1 MSLDI
6 VEKSEDPDKLFTILQ
21 KVGQGNYGS
30 VYKIQNNNTG
40 QILAAKIC
48 KIESNNTDSFYKE
61 INMLKQCDSPYIL
74 KYYSSYIKNNT
85 IWIVLEFCDGGS
97 ILDIMRITNK
107 FYTEKEI
114 ASIIKM
120 VLKGLQFLH
129 AQRKIHRD
137 IKAGNIL
144 LTDEGVAKLGDFG
157 VSAQLTNSISKKV
170 SKIGTPYWMSPEV
183 ISQKSYDSKCDIWS
197 LGITCIE
204 MAEGEPP
211 YSEVRTFLVM
221 KKILNNPPKGLTNP
235 SLWSNDFND
244 FVQKCLIFNPAQ
256 RPTATQLLNHSF
268 IQNNNQGKGIII
280 QRLIKAMPLINKMR
294 EEMNQ
299 EEKRRNNGIDS
310 DDSDEEDDNNKVL
323 DNDDNGE
330 QEKDS
335 LEYSQNES
343 NINLFNDNKN
353 NILYNDYNNN
363 KKSKKQNLPT
373 PSEIISKLGKNKNYN
388 MINDNAYND
397 DDKTGTMIYK
407 ESNKKDKNNEENENN
422 TSVIIK
428 KNSLENTEAKKG
440 NNNDKNANNKK
451 NKKNQKNKEKKKEK
465 APKYNFMDLINK
477 YGMNGLSY
485 EEEKKKQISQISQTG
500 ILNNTTE
507 NITPYINK
515 LDKNNDSSILKEI
528 KEPLNSTDNA
538 IRLVNCRN
546 IRENKK
552 KSNGGNPPGSI
563 TRENNKSNGG
573 NLSEIISTNFSNK
586 NSHRVLSSLVFN
598 NMSHNFSNN
607 NNNTNSSITNN
618 SFNNNNNF
626 QNQCNSIRMNYI
638 NSGINKNKLNKTK
651 NNYNYNKN
659 INNYKN
665 NNNILNNKKNNEF
678 ILSEI
683 NDNNNIKYS
692 KTPNN
697 FNTKLKGLKR
707 MQRPPLRQTTVMSK
721 ESLEKQ
727 NTQVESVINKSNTNY
742 QNSYY
747 NNINNNNNGINNY
760 SFSQQQTIEKQSN
773 SYREVKND
781 SMNEE
786 DIIKLCENNDINYK
800 NLPELITNLAGIEN
814 KMNQEIQKI
823 KDKYLP
829 EIKDYK
835 NTIKFLKQN
844 PHLKNLKEYKDFN
857 EFKNKIRCQTTGDL
871 DEEKNGS
878 SSIYI
883 LNKIKISNYQANN
896 IRELNAS
903 ARKQILEQR
912 RFTHQSNPWLKFINN

>member
-1 MSLDI
+1 MNSKI
-6 VEKSEDPDKLFTILQ
+6 IEENEDPDNLYTILQ
-21 KVGQGNYGS
+21 KIGQGNYGS
-30 VYKIQNNNTG
+30 VYKVQNNKTG

-48 KIESNNTDSFYKE
+48 KIESNNKDSFYKE

-74 KYYSSYIKNNT
+74 KYYSSYLKNNT
-85 IWIVLEFCDGGS
+85 FWIVLEFCDGGS
-97 ILDIMRITNK
+97 LLDIMRITNK
-107 FYTEKEI
+107 FYNEKEI

-144 LTDEGVAKLGDFG
+144 LSDEGVAKLGDFG

-204 MAEGEPP
+204 LAEGEPP

-235 SLWSNDFND
+235 KLWSDDFND
-244 FVQKCLIFNPAQ
+244 FVEKCLIFNPAQ
-256 RPTATQLLNHSF
+256 RPTAAQLLNHRF
-268 IQNNNQGKGIII
+268 IQNNDQGKGIII
-280 QRLIKAMPLINKMR
+280 QRLIKAMPLINKFR
-294 EEMNQ
+294 EEINE
-299 EEKRRNNGIDS
+299 EEKRRNNGIESDS
-310 DDSDEEDDNNKVL
+310 EIEKNNI
-323 DNDDNGE
+323 NGE

-343 NINLFNDNKN
+343 KIDLFNDNKN
-353 NILYNDYNNN
+353 NILYNNYNNN
-363 KKSKKQNLPT
+363 KKLKKQGMSN
-373 PSEIISKLGKNKNYN
+373 PSQIIAKLGKKNNENK
-388 MINDNAYND
+388 IDNE
-397 DDKTGTMIYK
+397 KTGTMIYK
-407 ESNKKDKNNEENENN
+407 ESEKKEKNEENNSNSSMIIKKTSQENTEMKNEKNKNVDKKNKKYKAKDKNN
-422 TSVIIK
+422 
-428 KNSLENTEAKKG
+428 
-440 NNNDKNANNKK
+440 
-451 NKKNQKNKEKKKEK
+451 EK

-485 EEEKKKQISQISQTG
+485 EEEKKKQISQISQAG
-500 ILNNTTE
+500 VLNNTTE
-507 NITPYINK
+507 IITPYINK

-538 IRLVNCRN
+538 IRLVNCRK

-552 KSNGGNPPGSI
+552 KSNGGNVPGNM
-563 TRENNKSNGG
+563 TRENNRSNGG
-573 NLSEIISTNFSNK
+573 NLSEIINSNFSNK

-598 NMSHNFSNN
+598 NMSHNVGNN
-607 NNNTNSSITNN
+607 NINMNINNN
-618 SFNNNNNF
+618 SFNNNNF
-626 QNQCNSIRMNYI
+626 QNHCNSIRMNYI
-638 NSGINKNKLNKTK
+638 NSGINKSKLHKNKN
-651 NNYNYNKN
+651 NKN
-659 INNYKN
+659 ITNYSKN
-665 NNNILNNKKNNEF
+665 NNSNNSKKNDL
-678 ILSEI
+678 IDI
-683 NDNNNIKYS
+683 NKNNIKYS

-727 NTQVESVINKSNTNY
+727 NTQVESIINKSNTNY

-747 NNINNNNNGINNY
+747 NNNGIINN
-760 SFSQQQTIEKQSN
+760 SFNQPSNLDKISN
-773 SYREVKND
+773 SFRDQKND
-781 SMNEE
+781 SIKEE
-786 DIIKLCENNDINYK
+786 DLKSLCENKDINSR

-823 KDKYLP
+823 KDRYLP

-857 EFKNKIRCQTTGDL
+857 EFKSKIRCQTTGDL

-878 SSIYI
+878 SSVYI
-883 LNKIKISNYQANN
+883 MNKIKISNYQANN
-896 IRELNAS
+896 IKELNAS
-903 ARKQILEQR
+903 ARKQLLEQR
-912 RFTHQSNPWLKFINN
+912 RFTHQSMI

>member
-1 MSLDI
+1 MNSKI
-6 VEKSEDPDKLFTILQ
+6 IEENEDPDNLYTILQ
-21 KVGQGNYGS
+21 KIGQGNYGS
-30 VYKIQNNNTG
+30 VYKVQNNKTG

-48 KIESNNTDSFYKE
+48 KIESNNKDSFYKE

-74 KYYSSYIKNNT
+74 KYYSSYLKNNT
-85 IWIVLEFCDGGS
+85 FWIVLEFCDGGS
-97 ILDIMRITNK
+97 LLDIMRITNK
-107 FYTEKEI
+107 FYNEKEI

-144 LTDEGVAKLGDFG
+144 LSDEGVAKLGDFG

-204 MAEGEPP
+204 LAEGEPP

-235 SLWSNDFND
+235 KLWSDDFND
-244 FVQKCLIFNPAQ
+244 FVEKCLIFNPAQ
-256 RPTATQLLNHSF
+256 RPTAAQLLNHRF
-268 IQNNNQGKGIII
+268 IQNNDQGKGIII
-280 QRLIKAMPLINKMR
+280 QRLIKAMPLINKFR
-294 EEMNQ
+294 EEINE
-299 EEKRRNNGIDS
+299 EEKRRNNGIESDS
-310 DDSDEEDDNNKVL
+310 EKEKNNT
-323 DNDDNGE
+323 NGE

-335 LEYSQNES
+335 LEYSPNES
-343 NINLFNDNKN
+343 KIDLFNDNKN
-353 NILYNDYNNN
+353 NILYNNYNNN
-363 KKSKKQNLPT
+363 KKLKKQGMSN
-373 PSEIISKLGKNKNYN
+373 PSQIIAKLGKKNNENK
-388 MINDNAYND
+388 IDNE
-397 DDKTGTMIYK
+397 KTGTMIYK
-407 ESNKKDKNNEENENN
+407 ESEKKEKNEENNSNSSMIIKKTSQENTEMKNEKNKNVDKKNKKYKAKDKNN
-422 TSVIIK
+422 
-428 KNSLENTEAKKG
+428 
-440 NNNDKNANNKK
+440 
-451 NKKNQKNKEKKKEK
+451 EK

-485 EEEKKKQISQISQTG
+485 EEEKKKQISQISQAG
-500 ILNNTTE
+500 VLNNTTE
-507 NITPYINK
+507 IITPYINK

-538 IRLVNCRN
+538 IRLVNCRK

-552 KSNGGNPPGSI
+552 KSNGGNVPGNM
-563 TRENNKSNGG
+563 TRENNRSNGG
-573 NLSEIISTNFSNK
+573 NLSEIINSNFSNK

-598 NMSHNFSNN
+598 NMSHNVGNN
-607 NNNTNSSITNN
+607 NINMNINNN
-618 SFNNNNNF
+618 SFNNNNF
-626 QNQCNSIRMNYI
+626 QNHCNSIRMNYI
-638 NSGINKNKLNKTK
+638 NSGINKSKLHKNKN
-651 NNYNYNKN
+651 NKN
-659 INNYKN
+659 ITNYSKN
-665 NNNILNNKKNNEF
+665 NNSNNSKKNDL
-678 ILSEI
+678 IDI
-683 NDNNNIKYS
+683 NKNNIKYS

-727 NTQVESVINKSNTNY
+727 NTQVESIINKSNTNY

-747 NNINNNNNGINNY
+747 NNNGIINN
-760 SFSQQQTIEKQSN
+760 SFNQPSNLDKISN
-773 SYREVKND
+773 SFRDQKND
-781 SMNEE
+781 SIKEE
-786 DIIKLCENNDINYK
+786 DLKSLCENKDINSR

-823 KDKYLP
+823 KDRYLP

-857 EFKNKIRCQTTGDL
+857 EFKSKIRCQTTGDL

-878 SSIYI
+878 SSVYI
-883 LNKIKISNYQANN
+883 MNKIKISNYQANN
-896 IRELNAS
+896 IKELNAS
-903 ARKQILEQR
+903 ARKQLLEQR
-912 RFTHQSNPWLKFINN
+912 RFTHQSMI

>member
-1 MSLDI
+1 MNSKLI
-6 VEKSEDPDKLFTILQ
+6 EENEDPEKIFTILQ

-30 VYKIQNNNTG
+30 VYKVQNNKTG

-48 KIESNNTDSFYKE
+48 KIESNNNESFYKE
-61 INMLKQCDSPYIL
+61 IKMLKQCDSPYIL

-107 FYTEKEI
+107 NYNEKEI

-144 LTDEGVAKLGDFG
+144 LNDEGVAKLGDFG

-204 MAEGEPP
+204 LAEGEPP

-235 SLWSNDFND
+235 KLWSNDFND
-244 FVQKCLIFNPAQ
+244 FVEKCLIFDPSQ
-256 RPTATQLLNHSF
+256 RPTAAQLLNHSF
-268 IQNNNQGKGIII
+268 IQNNDQGKGIII
-280 QRLIKAMPLINKMR
+280 QRLIKAMPLINKVR
-294 EEMNQ
+294 EEINE
-299 EEKRRNNGIDS
+299 EEKRRNNGIES
-310 DDSDEEDDNNKVL
+310 DNSIDDENINNI
-323 DNDDNGE
+323 NGE

-335 LEYSQNES
+335 LEYSPNES
-343 NINLFNDNKN
+343 KINLFNDNKN
-353 NILYNDYNNN
+353 NILYDNYNNNN
-363 KKSKKQNLPT
+363 KKYKKPNNVT
-373 PSEIISKLGKNKNYN
+373 PSEIISKLGKNKNSKFN
-388 MINDNAYND
+388 KKNNKNEDNEEN
-397 DDKTGTMIYK
+397 KTGTMIYK
-407 ESNKKDKNNEENENN
+407 ESNKKDKNFEENENN
-422 TSVIIK
+422 SSMIIK
-428 KNSLENTEAKKG
+428 KNSKENIESQKEGK
-440 NNNDKNANNKK
+440 DKNK
-451 NKKNQKNKEKKKEK
+451 NKQKNKGKGKKTEK

-485 EEEKKKQISQISQTG
+485 EEEKKKQISQLSQTG

-507 NITPYINK
+507 NITPYNNK

-552 KSNGGNPPGSI
+552 KSNGGIISNI

-573 NLSEIISTNFSNK
+573 NLSEIINSNFSNK

-598 NMSHNFSNN
+598 NMSHNLSNN
-607 NNNTNSSITNN
+607 NNNTNSSINNN

-638 NSGINKNKLNKTK
+638 NSGINKNKLYKNK
-651 NNYNYNKN
+651 NNNHNHNNKN
-659 INNYKN
+659 IINNYKN
-665 NNNILNNKKNNEF
+665 NNINSNNNPKKNDF

-683 NDNNNIKYS
+683 NNNNIKYS

-727 NTQVESVINKSNTNY
+727 NTQVESIINKSNTNY

-747 NNINNNNNGINNY
+747 NYNNGIFSN
-760 SFSQQQTIEKQSN
+760 SFNQQQNIDKTSN
-773 SYREVKND
+773 SFREPKND
-781 SMNEE
+781 SLKE
-786 DIIKLCENNDINYK
+786 DDIKILCENKDINTR

-857 EFKNKIRCQTTGDL
+857 EFKSKIRCQTSGDL

-878 SSIYI
+878 SSVYI

-896 IRELNAS
+896 IKELNMS

-912 RFTHQSNPWLKFINN
+912 RFTHQSMI

>member
-280 QRLIKAMPLINKMR
+280 QRLIKAMPLINKVR

-310 DDSDEEDDNNKVL
+310 DDSDEEDDNNKIL

-373 PSEIISKLGKNKNYN
+373 PSEIISKLGKNKNYD

-407 ESNKKDKNNEENENN
+407 ESNKKD
-422 TSVIIK
+422 
-428 KNSLENTEAKKG
+428 
-440 NNNDKNANNKK
+440 
-451 NKKNQKNKEKKKEK
+451 
-465 APKYNFMDLINK
+465 M
-477 YGMNGLSY
+477 
-485 EEEKKKQISQISQTG
+485 
-500 ILNNTTE
+500 
-507 NITPYINK
+507 
-515 LDKNNDSSILKEI
+515 
-528 KEPLNSTDNA
+528 
-538 IRLVNCRN
+538 
-546 IRENKK
+546 
-552 KSNGGNPPGSI
+552 
-563 TRENNKSNGG
+563 
-573 NLSEIISTNFSNK
+573 
-586 NSHRVLSSLVFN
+586 
-598 NMSHNFSNN
+598 HN
-607 NNNTNSSITNN
+607 
-618 SFNNNNNF
+618 
-626 QNQCNSIRMNYI
+626 
-638 NSGINKNKLNKTK
+638 
-651 NNYNYNKN
+651 
-659 INNYKN
+659 
-665 NNNILNNKKNNEF
+665 
-678 ILSEI
+678 
-683 NDNNNIKYS
+683 
-692 KTPNN
+692 
-697 FNTKLKGLKR
+697 
-707 MQRPPLRQTTVMSK
+707 
-721 ESLEKQ
+721 
-727 NTQVESVINKSNTNY
+727 
-742 QNSYY
+742 
-747 NNINNNNNGINNY
+747 
-760 SFSQQQTIEKQSN
+760 
-773 SYREVKND
+773 
-781 SMNEE
+781 
-786 DIIKLCENNDINYK
+786 
-800 NLPELITNLAGIEN
+800 
-814 KMNQEIQKI
+814 
-823 KDKYLP
+823 
-829 EIKDYK
+829 
-835 NTIKFLKQN
+835 
-844 PHLKNLKEYKDFN
+844 
-857 EFKNKIRCQTTGDL
+857 
-871 DEEKNGS
+871 
-878 SSIYI
+878 
-883 LNKIKISNYQANN
+883 
-896 IRELNAS
+896 
-903 ARKQILEQR
+903 
-912 RFTHQSNPWLKFINN
+912 